1 MRGPATTIIRSSGT
15 ARLAAGWAA
24 ITLRSRLSPTPEPPT
39 VTMQTFSS
47 GAYPSSSRSSSRSP
61 KLAGSKPV
69 T

>member
-15 ARLAAGWAA
+15 ARFAAGCAA

-47 GAYPSSSRSSSRSP
+47 GA
-61 KLAGSKPV
+61 
-69 T
+69 